1 MYAVQCRDI
10 SAVSVRQIPVGRRDT
25 GNMGAVL
32 ALCVRLMRYVQIL
45 VDVAI
50 AVCDLFCP
58 VQIRRTDAFLDMQQ
72 AQLFVD
78 LVRIEQIERGLIG
91 FDGFLCARAF
101 CSSAYSYAPLSND
114 WCDVSKPVSIM
125 AIRIPAPV

>member
-32 ALCVRLMRYVQIL
+32 ALRVRLMRYVQIL

-58 VQIRRTDAFLDMQQ
+58 VQIRRADAFLDMQQ
-72 AQLFVD
+72 TQLFVD
-78 LVRIEQIERGLIG
+78 LVRIEQIERGFIG
-91 FDGFLCARAF
+91 FDGFLCARCVLLKRVFIRTIATKISRSVNLDKAF
-101 CSSAYSYAPLSND
+101 FNAS
-114 WCDVSKPVSIM
+114 
-125 AIRIPAPV
+125 